1 MFKTWLLYFLTLLA
15 TFIFFLFYKMWFSW
29 FCLVILTVL
38 PFAALILCIISAKTF
53 DFTTVVP
60 LSVHNNERS
69 SIKINITG
77 LASQFSFCRLKVTV
91 RDMMS
96 GSSTVPSVLSYARG
110 FSEIPID
117 TDHCG
122 SYVYKINSIR
132 VYDMF
137 GFFFSTH
144 RCNKEF
150 DVVVRPVPVI
160 PKNRIDLSALR
171 AECVRSA
178 SSLSSDLYDVREYR
192 IGDSLKSVHWKA
204 SAKKDTLLVRE
215 PFEQVYS
222 HSRFRIDLTDDREY
236 LDKQLSEMMYT
247 SAYCIDR
254 ELSHRIK
261 IRSRAQKEVSF
272 DIENRQ
278 DLEDTVTSIL
288 HMRVAGRT

>member
-122 SYVYKINSIR
+122 SYVYKR
-132 VYDMF
+132 
-137 GFFFSTH
+137 
-144 RCNKEF
+144 
-150 DVVVRPVPVI
+150 
-160 PKNRIDLSALR
+160 
-171 AECVRSA
+171 
-178 SSLSSDLYDVREYR
+178 
-192 IGDSLKSVHWKA
+192 
-204 SAKKDTLLVRE
+204 LVG
-215 PFEQVYS
+215 S
-222 HSRFRIDLTDDREY
+222 
-236 LDKQLSEMMYT
+236 
-247 SAYCIDR
+247 
-254 ELSHRIK
+254 
-261 IRSRAQKEVSF
+261 
-272 DIENRQ
+272 RQ
-278 DLEDTVTSIL
+278 DIVPP
-288 HMRVAGRT
+288 G